1 MKNNFLKRLISSLFI
16 IPVVFFIIF
25 KDDYLFNLFLMMC
38 LIISL
43 YEWNKMIINQF
54 FKILGIFFILM
65 SFYSAYY
72 LKVSLIKFDIFSFL
86 VILLICI
93 FTDIGGYSFGKIFRG
108 PKLNKISPNKTYAGA
123 LGGVICSLIFLYL
136 SLNYV
141 NPLQK
146 FNIIFDFKNVCYV
159 VIFSLISQIGD
170 FIVSYFKRIS
180 NLKDTGKLIPG
191 HGGILDRIDGM
202 IFVFISFY
210 IINNFYGI

>member
-93 FTDIGGYSFGKIFRG
+93 FTDIGGYSFGKILRG

-202 IFVFISFY
+202 IFVFPFAFIM
-210 IINNFYGI
+210 NFLS

>member
-202 IFVFISFY
+202 IFVFPFAFIM
-210 IINNFYGI
+210 NFLS

>member
-54 FKILGIFFILM
+54 FKILGIFFIFM

-202 IFVFISFY
+202 IFVFPFAFIM
-210 IINNFYGI
+210 NFLS

>member
-72 LKVSLIKFDIFSFL
+72 LKASLIKFDIFSFL

-93 FTDIGGYSFGKIFRG
+93 FTDIGGYSFGKILRG

-202 IFVFISFY
+202 IFVFPFAFIM
-210 IINNFYGI
+210 NFLS

>member
-72 LKVSLIKFDIFSFL
+72 LKASLIKFDIFSFL

-202 IFVFISFY
+202 IFVFPFAFIM
-210 IINNFYGI
+210 NFLS